1 MAQISVS
8 LDVISEV
15 KRMETLPGSTTL
27 EQLLPEYRSRV
38 PSLEDAIFVAHYR
51 IDEPESALYEL
62 GVRTGDLFALVLND
76 TPLSRTESSSDGV
89 NLSLGLNVLRPS
101 VDVLEVSDYATVGD
115 VQAYVKSAFGAG
127 NARSAVYV
135 GRYAPDLQASLDTLG
150 LTSGDMLSLALLPT
164 QVDYALLLVPARGGY
179 SPFRVSD
186 SSAIMGGGQSSAAID
201 ITQILPRRKRHL
213 VQGPQAEFSKINDV
227 WHVQALPTANAPLF
241 VDSQRLFPQR
251 PKALFE
257 NNVIS
262 LGSSPTEPLLQ
273 LVVQFDV
280 E

>member
-8 LDVISEV
+8 LDIVNKIERTEAVS
-15 KRMETLPGSTTL
+15 GSTTL
-27 EQLLPEYRSRV
+27 EQLLPGFHRRV
-38 PSLEDAIFVAHYR
+38 PSLQDAMFIVSYR
-51 IDEPESALYEL
+51 LDDPETALYEL
-62 GVRTGDLFALVLND
+62 GVRTGDIFTLLLEPGSPSAPMQENI
-76 TPLSRTESSSDGV
+76 SI
-89 NLSLGLNVLRPS
+89 GLNVLRPS
-101 VDVLEVSDYATVGD
+101 GDVLEVSDYATVSDIRQHVAGF
-115 VQAYVKSAFGAG
+115 VGA
-127 NARSAVYV
+127 NSSRAALYM
-135 GRYAPDLQASLDTLG
+135 GRYAPHLSATLETLG
-150 LTSGDMLSLALLPT
+150 VSSGDILSLALLPT

-179 SPFRVSD
+179 SPYRVRE
-186 SSAIMGGGQSSAAID
+186 SSALMGGLQSGTTIAID

-227 WHVQALPTANAPLF
+227 WHVEVLPTANAPVF
-241 VDSQRLFPQR
+241 VDSQRLFPHR
-251 PKALFE
+251 PKAIFE